1 MSRLPQALALA
12 FAQLGDRRILAVL
25 VKSLLWTLAI
35 FGVLGVALYYGLAAL
50 FAYFGWF
57 AATEWTVLLSLVIA
71 FAGGW
76 LLFRIVAL
84 AVMQFF
90 AEDVVRTVEARHYAD
105 IAGEMHSLPLGREIR
120 LTLRSALRALV
131 ANLLA
136 APVAL
141 ALLFT
146 AIGPAIVFGL
156 VNAVLLGRELQDMVW
171 QRHPMFEHGTR
182 PLGAATRFALGAVVT
197 LMLAT
202 PFLNLLAPIIGAA
215 AAAHLVHRHMA
226 TGPAFS

>member
-35 FGVLGVALYYGLAAL
+35 FAVLGVALYYGLAAL
-50 FAYFGWF
+50 FAYFGWLT
-57 AATEWTVLLSLVIA
+57 ATEWTVLLTLVIA

-90 AEDVVRTVEARHYAD
+90 AEDVVRAVEARHYAD
-105 IAGEMHSLPLGREIR
+105 IAGEMRSLPLGREIR

-182 PLGAATRFALGAVVT
+182 PLGAATRFALGAIVT
-197 LMLAT
+197 VMLAT

-226 TGPAFS
+226 TGPTFT